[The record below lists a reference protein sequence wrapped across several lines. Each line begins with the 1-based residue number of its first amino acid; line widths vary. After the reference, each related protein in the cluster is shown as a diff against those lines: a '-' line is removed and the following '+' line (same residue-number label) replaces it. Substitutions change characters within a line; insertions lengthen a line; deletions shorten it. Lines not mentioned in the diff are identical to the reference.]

1 MKAENVFAGT
11 RLFRSPTGD
20 VIDERMLR
28 FPFPPRWRYDIL
40 RALDYFQATGCVGAG
55 ILRDERLSE
64 ANQLVRNK
72 QRADG
77 RWLAS
82 SGMSGRVYFE
92 LEKAG
97 QPGRW
102 TTLRALRVLKWW
114 EAIK

>member
-1 MKAENVFAGT
+1 
-11 RLFRSPTGD
+11 
-20 VIDERMLR
+20 MLR

-40 RALDYFQATGCVGAG
+40 RALEYFQAVENRRAG
-55 ILRDERLSE
+55 VRQDERLAE
-64 ANQLVRNK
+64 AIQVVRNK

-77 RWLAS
+77 RWLAN

-102 TTLRALRVLKWW
+102 TTLRALRVLRWW
-114 EAIK
+114 EAG